1 MGGLPV
7 CFLPAFFIQPTV
19 TRRSL
24 ALGKR
29 QNLSSLNG
37 ANMANFFKLWLDVA
51 LDTSEMMTASAQVIS
66 HRTTRMAQ
74 AGLVPDAR
82 DQKEFHLMKQEKVEA
97 ATESI
102 YAMAL
107 PLVSMNQEIGML
119 ALNQTMK
126 AATNMIALATS
137 VTPLQ
142 SSQRQAKLINDT
154 IAGTVTAGQKL
165 SDSVAKVAGKG
176 LKPIGSRAKANAKR
190 LGRT

>member
-1 MGGLPV
+1 
-7 CFLPAFFIQPTV
+7 
-19 TRRSL
+19 
-24 ALGKR
+24 
-29 QNLSSLNG
+29 
-37 ANMANFFKLWLDVA
+37 MANIFKLWLDVA

-97 ATESI
+97 AAESI

-107 PLVSMNQEIGML
+107 PMVSLNQEIGML
-119 ALNQTMK
+119 ALNQSMR
-126 AATNMIALATS
+126 AATNMLSLATS
-137 VTPLQ
+137 LTPMQ
-142 SSQRQAKLINDT
+142 SSQRHAKLINDT

-190 LGRT
+190 LGRI